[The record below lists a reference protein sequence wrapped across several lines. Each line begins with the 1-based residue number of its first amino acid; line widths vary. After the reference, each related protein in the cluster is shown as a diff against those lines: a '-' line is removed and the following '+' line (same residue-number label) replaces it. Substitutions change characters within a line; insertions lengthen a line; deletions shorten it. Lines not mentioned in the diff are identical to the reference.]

1 MTKTISKKNVA
12 AVVLG
17 NAVEFFDFTVFATF
31 ALTIGKA
38 FFPAEDAFSSVL
50 FAVSTFGIG
59 FVARPLGAM
68 LIGSYADRAGRKP
81 AMLLTML
88 LMAIGTGGLV
98 VLPTYETIGILAPVL
113 LVVIRIV
120 QGLAWGG
127 EAGSSIIFMMEAAP
141 NNKRGFYTSW
151 QQVAQGMAAIAAGLI
166 GFVLAR
172 TLSEQQLDDWGWRV
186 PFTLGLIVLPLGL
199 YMRRNLKETFEGR
212 EQIEIPTA
220 GALLEELFSKRLKLV
235 VLGIFLLSGGTITHY
250 FTAYMTTYANTQLHY
265 NMDMAMISTFV
276 VGVCIVI
283 FGLIGGWCSDVFGRR
298 ETIIIP
304 RFVLMLLLFPGFYLI
319 TSWHNIPVFF
329 AIIILFTALQ
339 NISGAGLV
347 IMMCESFPQRL
358 RATGFSITYALG
370 IMLFGGTAQMVLTW
384 LLKVTHNP
392 ASPAWY
398 LLLTNIITCV
408 AAVWLAGAKTEN

>member
-1 MTKTISKKNVA
+1 VTRIISKKNVA

-31 ALTIGKA
+31 ALTIGRA

-68 LIGSYADRAGRKP
+68 LIGSYADKAGRKP

-88 LMAIGTGGLV
+88 LMAVGTGGLV
-98 VLPTYETIGILAPVL
+98 VLPTYAAIGVLAPIF
-113 LVVIRIV
+113 LVMIRIV

-141 NNKRGFYTSW
+141 ENKRGFYTSW
-151 QQVAQGMAAIAAGLI
+151 QQVAQGMASIAAGLI
-166 GFVLAR
+166 GFVLVR
-172 TLSEQQLDDWGWRV
+172 TLSEQQLADWGWRV
-186 PFTLGLIVLPLGL
+186 PFALGLVVLPLGL
-199 YMRRNLKETFEGR
+199 YMRRNLKETFKG
-212 EQIEIPTA
+212 
-220 GALLEELFSKRLKLV
+220 GAQQARTTTGTLLGEVFGKRLKLV
-235 VLGIFLLSGGTITHY
+235 LLGICLLSGGTITHY
-250 FTAYMTTYANTQLHY
+250 FTTYMTTYANTQLHY
-265 NMDMAMISTFV
+265 NMDTAMISTFV

-283 FGLIGGWCSDVFGRR
+283 FGLAGGWCSDVFGRAA
-298 ETIIIP
+298 TIIIP
-304 RFVLMLLLFPGFYLI
+304 RLVLLLLLFPGFYLI
-319 TSWHNIPVFF
+319 THWHNIHMFF

-370 IMLFGGTAQMVLTW
+370 IMLFGGTAQMVVTW
-384 LLKVTHNP
+384 LLHVTHNP

-398 LLLTNIITCV
+398 LLVTNIVTCV
-408 AAVWLAGAKTEN
+408 AAALLAREKKAA